1 MVCSTGCMMH
11 RSSTSPSAG
20 EALTAAAE
28 AYEAALPGLRAQ
40 FAIDGLDRTGVPT
53 WATWWR
59 GPGAAL
65 GGVGYGPSAAQARV
79 GALGET
85 VESAFSLLA
94 FRRLERTTASY
105 SELRR
110 RHGAAGVADPRTLGL
125 PAGSPYSE
133 DMVLTWVPMRRAL
146 ATRGT
151 DDRDPR
157 GAPTLELDGQAV
169 LVPVDLVASS
179 PSELGER
186 DTGERLLMPVANGMG
201 AGTSLRQAVVHGVLE
216 ILQRDGNGLTFRA
229 LDRGAVVELGP
240 DDGDAETRRALGAL
254 RAAGVD
260 VMVKIASIDRGVPDL
275 YVVGHA
281 PGDDLVVATACGEAA
296 HPDRDVALRKAVLE
310 FASARARKA
319 FMHGPLAAVRG
330 IAPQDYLDDA
340 LAVVDPAAEE
350 ARVLDATV
358 GWLTAGTEQQAA
370 VWTRLDATVFSRRS
384 TVRFGDLPTGPTADP
399 SAIMAEHGLEVLVAD
414 LTPPGS
420 IEGGEGGARAVKVVV
435 PGTEVETVAYGRIG
449 EAGVRR
455 LTGGGRDDLARVGRR
470 PEGDGWREVVLTA
483 DAVERLGG
491 PAWLDRDAVDAVAA
505 GLLPL
510 YREPG
515 RHTARLVL
523 GERP

>member
-1 MVCSTGCMMH
+1 MH
-11 RSSTSPSAG
+11 RGGTARPAEG
-20 EALTAAAE
+20 ALAAAAA
-28 AYEAALPGLRAQ
+28 AYEAALPGLQAQ

-59 GPGAAL
+59 GAGAAL

-85 VESAFSLLA
+85 VESAFSLMA
-94 FRRLERTTASY
+94 VARLERTTASY

-110 RHGAAGVADPRTLGL
+110 RRGAAGVADPRTLGL
-125 PAGSPYSE
+125 PVGSSYSD
-133 DMVLTWVPMRRAL
+133 DMVLTWAPMRRAL
-146 ATRGT
+146 ATRST
-151 DDRDPR
+151 DSSDRR
-157 GAPTLELDGQAV
+157 GAPTLELDGEPV

-179 PSELGER
+179 PSELDDR

-229 LDRGAVVELGP
+229 LDRGTVIELGP
-240 DDGDAETRRALGAL
+240 DDGDAETRQALEAL
-254 RAAGVD
+254 RSAGVD

-319 FMHGPLAAVRG
+319 FMHGPLAAVRR
-330 IAPQDYLDDA
+330 IAPQDYLQDA
-340 LAVVDPAAEE
+340 LAVVDPGAEE
-350 ARVLDATV
+350 PRVLEATV
-358 GWLTAGTEQQAA
+358 AWLTAGAEQDAA
-370 VWTRLDATVFSRRS
+370 VRARLDTTVFSRRS
-384 TVRFGDLPTGPTADP
+384 VLRFRDLPTRPTADP
-399 SAIMAEHGLEVLVAD
+399 LAIMTDHGLDVLVAD
-414 LTPPGS
+414 LTPPGPTDD
-420 IEGGEGGARAVKVVV
+420 GVARAVKVVV

-455 LTGGGRDDLARVGRR
+455 LVDDGRGDLARVGRR
-470 PEGDGWREVVLTA
+470 PEGDGWREVILTGE
-483 DAVERLGG
+483 AVERLGG
-491 PAWLDRDAVDAVAA
+491 PAWLNRDAVEAVAA

-515 RHTARLVL
+515 RHAARLVL
-523 GERP
+523 GEQ

>member
-1 MVCSTGCMMH
+1 MMH
-11 RSSTSPSAG
+11 RSGTSQPDEG
-20 EALTAAAE
+20 ALAAAAE

-40 FAIDGLDRTGVPT
+40 FAIDGLDRIGVPT

-59 GPGAAL
+59 GSGAAL

-94 FRRLERTTASY
+94 FARLERTTASY
-105 SELRR
+105 GELRR
-110 RHGAAGVADPRTLGL
+110 RRGATRVADPRTLGL
-125 PAGSPYSE
+125 PVGSPYSD

-146 ATRGT
+146 AARGTRGSG
-151 DDRDPR
+151 PH
-157 GAPTLELDGQAV
+157 GAPTLELDGETV

-179 PSELGER
+179 PSELDGR
-186 DTGERLLMPVANGMG
+186 DTGGRLLMPVANGMG
-201 AGTSLRQAVVHGVLE
+201 AGTGLRQAVVHGVLE

-229 LDRGAVVELGP
+229 FDRGAVVELGP
-240 DDGDAETRRALGAL
+240 DDGDAETRQALGAL
-254 RAAGVD
+254 RAAGVE
-260 VMVKIASIDRGVPDL
+260 VLVKIASTDRGVPDL

-319 FMHGPLAAVRG
+319 FMHGPLAAVRRV
-330 IAPQDYLDDA
+330 APADYLDDA
-340 LAVVDPAAEE
+340 LSAVDPTAEE
-350 ARVLDATV
+350 PRVLDATV
-358 GWLTAGTEQQAA
+358 GWLTAGPEQMAA
-370 VWTRLDATVFSRRS
+370 VRARLDATLFSRRS
-384 TVRFGDLPTGPTADP
+384 AVRFGDLPTSPGADP
-399 SAIMAEHGLEVLVAD
+399 AAIMAEHGLDILVAD

-420 IEGGEGGARAVKVVV
+420 TDDGAARAVKVVV
-435 PGTEVETVAYGRIG
+435 PGTEVETVAYSRIG

-455 LTGGGRDDLARVGRR
+455 LIDDGRDDLARVGRR
-470 PEGDGWREVVLTA
+470 PGGDGWREVILTTE
-483 DAVERLGG
+483 AVERLGG
-491 PAWLDRDAVDAVAA
+491 PAWLDRDAVGAVAA

-523 GERP
+523 GER

>member
-1 MVCSTGCMMH
+1 MH
-11 RSSTSPSAG
+11 GRGTSLPADG
-20 EALTAAAE
+20 VLAAAAE

-59 GPGAAL
+59 DSGAAL

-85 VESAFSLLA
+85 VENAFSLLA
-94 FRRLERTTASY
+94 FARLERTTASY
-105 SELRR
+105 NELRR
-110 RHGAAGVADPRTLGL
+110 RRGAAGVADPRTLGL
-125 PAGSPYSE
+125 PAGSPYHD
-133 DMVLTWVPMRRAL
+133 DMVLTWLPMRRAL
-146 ATRGT
+146 ATQ
-151 DDRDPR
+151 
-157 GAPTLELDGQAV
+157 GADSAGRKGVPGLDLDGESV

-179 PSELGER
+179 PSELKDR
-186 DTGERLLMPVANGMG
+186 DMVGRLLMPVANGMG
-201 AGTSLRQAVVHGVLE
+201 AGTNLRHAVIHGVLE
-216 ILQRDGNGLTFRA
+216 ILQRDGNGLNFRA

-240 DDGDAETRRALGAL
+240 DDGDAETRRALDAL
-254 RAAGVD
+254 RGAGVD
-260 VMVKIASIDRGVPDL
+260 VMVKVGSIERGVPNL

-319 FMHGPLAAVRG
+319 FMHGPLAAVRR

-340 LAVVDPAAEE
+340 LTIVDPGAEE
-350 ARVLDATV
+350 PRVLDATV
-358 GWLTAGTEQQAA
+358 AWLTADGEQDTA
-370 VWTRLDATVFSRRS
+370 VRTRLAATVFSRRS
-384 TVRFGDLPTGPTADP
+384 AVRFGDLPTSATADP
-399 SAIMAEHGLEVLVAD
+399 LAVMAEHGLGILVAD

-420 IEGGEGGARAVKVVV
+420 TDDGGARAVKVVV

-449 EAGVRR
+449 EAGVQR
-455 LTGGGRDDLARVGRR
+455 LVDAGRDDLARVGGR
-470 PEGDGWREVVLTA
+470 PEGDGWREVILTA
-483 DAVERLGG
+483 EAQERLGG
-491 PAWLDRDAVDAVAA
+491 PAWLERDAVDAVAT

-523 GERP
+523 GER

>member
-1 MVCSTGCMMH
+1 MMH
-11 RSSTSPSAG
+11 RSTDSRPTAG
-20 EALTAAAE
+20 SLTAAAE

-40 FAIDGLDRTGVPT
+40 FAIDGLDRSGVPT

-59 GPGAAL
+59 SRHPGAGM

-85 VESAFSLLA
+85 VEGVFSHLA
-94 FRRLERTTASY
+94 FARLERTSGSY
-105 SELRR
+105 TDLRSR
-110 RHGAAGVADPRTLGL
+110 LGAERVADPRTLGL
-125 PAGSPYSE
+125 PAGSAYRD
-133 DMVLTWVPMRRAL
+133 DMTLTWVPMRRARSVP
-146 ATRGT
+146 AGDRAGSTGT
-151 DDRDPR
+151 TGLTVPS
-157 GAPTLELDGQAV
+157 TLELDGETV

-179 PSELGER
+179 PSELGHH

-201 AGTSLRQAVVHGVLE
+201 AGTSLRQAVLHGVLE
-216 ILQRDGNGLTFRA
+216 ILQRDGNGLSFRA

-240 DDGDAETRRALGAL
+240 GDGDRETREALDAL
-254 RAAGVD
+254 WAAGVD
-260 VMVKIASIDRGVPDL
+260 VTVKIASMDRGVPNL

-340 LAVVDPAAEE
+340 LSVVDPAAEE
-350 ARVLDATV
+350 PRVLDATV
-358 GWLTAGTEQQAA
+358 AWLTVGAEQDAA
-370 VWTRLDATVFSRRS
+370 VRARLDATIFSRRS
-384 TVRFGDLPTGPTADP
+384 VVRFGDLPTDPTADP
-399 SAIMAEHGLEVLVAD
+399 SVILAGHGLAILVAD
-414 LTPPGS
+414 LTPPEARGD
-420 IEGGEGGARAVKVVV
+420 GAARAVKVVV

-455 LTGGGRDDLARVGRR
+455 LVEDGRDDLARVGRR
-470 PEGDGWREVVLTA
+470 PDGDGWREVILKP
-483 DAVERLGG
+483 DAEERLGG
-491 PAWLDRDAVDAVAA
+491 PAWFDREAVDAVAA
-505 GLLPL
+505 GLLPI

-515 RHTARLVL
+515 RHAARRAL
-523 GERP
+523 GER

>member
-1 MVCSTGCMMH
+1 MTH
-11 RSSTSPSAG
+11 RSATSEQAEG
-20 EALTAAAE
+20 ALAAAAG

-59 GPGAAL
+59 GDGAAL

-85 VESAFSLLA
+85 VESAFSLRALA
-94 FRRLERTTASY
+94 DLERTTASY
-105 SELRR
+105 SDLRR
-110 RHGAAGVADPRTLGL
+110 RRGAAGVADPRTLGL
-125 PAGSPYSE
+125 PACSGYSD
-133 DMVLTWVPMRRAL
+133 DMVLTWVPLRRARSTPGPD
-146 ATRGT
+146 ASDMHG
-151 DDRDPR
+151 
-157 GAPTLELDGQAV
+157 GAGLELDGETV

-179 PSELGER
+179 PSELTDR
-186 DTGERLLMPVANGMG
+186 DQGVRLLMPVANGLG

-229 LDRGAVVELGP
+229 LDRGAVVALGP
-240 DDGDAETRRALGAL
+240 DDGDAETRQALAAL

-260 VMVKIASIDRGVPDL
+260 VMVKIASTDRGVPDL
-275 YVVGHA
+275 FVVGHA

-296 HPDRDVALRKAVLE
+296 HPDREVALRKAVLE

-330 IAPQDYLDDA
+330 VAPRDYLDDA
-340 LAVVDPAAEE
+340 LSVVEPAAEE
-350 ARVLDATV
+350 PRVLHATV
-358 GWLTAGTEQQAA
+358 GWLTAGPEQEAA
-370 VWTRLDATVFSRRS
+370 VRARLAATVFSRRS
-384 TVRFGDLPTGPTADP
+384 TVRFGDLPTRPAADP
-399 SAIMAEHGLEVLVAD
+399 LAVMAGHGLEVLVAD
-414 LTPPGS
+414 LTPPGATDA
-420 IEGGEGGARAVKVVV
+420 GAARAVKVVV

-455 LTGGGRDDLARVGRR
+455 LVEDGRDDLARVGTR
-470 PEGDGWREVVLTA
+470 PEGDGWREVILTPG
-483 DAVERLGG
+483 AVERLGG
-491 PAWLDRDAVDAVAA
+491 PAWLDRDAVDAVAR

-515 RHTARLVL
+515 RHTARVLL
-523 GERP
+523 GER

>member
-1 MVCSTGCMMH
+1 MVD
-11 RSSTSPSAG
+11 RSRTSQPAEG
-20 EALTAAAE
+20 ALTAAAE
-28 AYEAALPGLRAQ
+28 AYEVALPGLRAQ

-59 GPGAAL
+59 GSGAAL

-85 VESAFSLLA
+85 VENAFSLMALA
-94 FRRLERTTASY
+94 RFERTTASY
-105 SELRR
+105 RELRR
-110 RHGAAGVADPRTLGL
+110 RRGAAGVADPRTLGL
-125 PAGSPYSE
+125 PAGSSYHD
-133 DMVLTWVPMRRAL
+133 DMVLTWLPMRRARVTQG
-146 ATRGT
+146 AGSS
-151 DDRDPR
+151 DPR
-157 GAPTLELDGQAV
+157 GVPNLELDGEAV

-179 PSELGER
+179 PSELDGQ

-229 LDRGAVVELGP
+229 LDRGAVVKLGP
-240 DDGDAETRRALGAL
+240 DDGDAETRQALEAL

-260 VMVKIASIDRGVPDL
+260 VMVKIASTDRGVPNL

-281 PGDDLVVATACGEAA
+281 PGDDLVIATACGEAA

-319 FMHGPLAAVRG
+319 FMHGPLAAVRSV
-330 IAPQDYLDDA
+330 APRDYLDDA

-350 ARVLDATV
+350 PRVLEATV
-358 GWLTAGTEQQAA
+358 GWLTSGPEQEAA
-370 VWTRLDATVFSRRS
+370 VRARLDATVFSRRS
-384 TVRFGDLPTGPTADP
+384 TVRFGDLPTSPTADP
-399 SAIMAEHGLEVLVAD
+399 AVIMAEHGLEVLVAD
-414 LTPPGS
+414 LTPPESTGD
-420 IEGGEGGARAVKVVV
+420 GAARAVKVVV
-435 PGTEVETVAYGRIG
+435 PGTEVETVAYARIG

-455 LTGGGRDDLARVGRR
+455 LLDDGRDDLSRVGRR
-470 PEGDGWREVVLTA
+470 PEGDGWREVILTPE
-483 DAVERLGG
+483 AVERLGG
-491 PAWLDRDAVDAVAA
+491 PAWLDRDAVDALAT

-515 RHTARLVL
+515 RHAARLVL
-523 GERP
+523 GEHQYQ